1 MSWLDWAVLGTAA
14 LVAISGYV
22 EGFVLGACATLGL
35 LGGAAIGVWGVPK
48 ILDHF
53 SPSVTVSFAALV
65 LVVGL
70 AALGRMLGAM
80 VGTRVRNRLSWKP
93 IRFLDALGGA
103 ALAAASVL
111 IVAWVLGVAVSG
123 ARIPSVTSA
132 VRGSQV
138 LAKVDE
144 VLPSSADRALQSFN
158 DVVNTDLFPRF
169 LDPFVP
175 ERIRETQPPDSAI
188 ARQQPVRSAYSR
200 IAKVTGVA
208 SCSRGLEG
216 SGFVYAPHRVMT
228 NAHVVAGA
236 KTVEI
241 QRPDG
246 SSLTATV
253 VLFDPGRDVAVLSVP
268 RLSAPPLSFS
278 PATAKTGDPA
288 LVIGYPENGPFRVRS
303 ARVRGQQTAA
313 GTDIYGRNGVDR
325 SIYSVRA
332 VVRAGNSGGPLLAY
346 DGTIYGVVFAT
357 ASDSPDTGFALTAD
371 EVSSDAATGRT
382 ATAAVGTGACT
393 PD

>member
-35 LGGAAIGVWGVPK
+35 LGGAAIGVWGVPR
-48 ILDHF
+48 ILNHF

-138 LAKVDE
+138 LAKVDQ
-144 VLPSSADRALQSFN
+144 VLPNSADRALQSFN

-175 ERIRETQPPDSAI
+175 ERIRDTQPPDSAI
-188 ARQQPVRSAYSR
+188 ARQQPVRSAYTR

-216 SGFVYAPHRVMT
+216 SGFVYAPQRVMT
-228 NAHVVAGA
+228 NAHVVAGVSSPQ
-236 KTVEI
+236 VEVNGKKYDARVVVFDPETDI
-241 QRPDG
+241 AVLYVPNLKEQP
-246 SSLTATV
+246 LTFDFAGKADDSAV
-253 VLFDPGRDVAVLSVP
+253 VL
-268 RLSAPPLSFS
+268 
-278 PATAKTGDPA
+278 
-288 LVIGYPENGPFRVRS
+288 GYPENGPFDSEPARIRS
-303 ARVRGQQTAA
+303 EERLRGP
-313 GTDIYGRNGVDR
+313 DIYGDR
-325 SIYSVRA
+325 TVTRDAFSIWASVRP
-332 VVRAGNSGGPLLAY
+332 GNSGGPLLSAR
-346 DGTIYGVVFAT
+346 GTVYGVVFA
-357 ASDSPDTGFALTAD
+357 ASVEDNRTGYVLTAEQVSAD
-371 EVSSDAATGRT
+371 ARTGTSATQEVSTQS
-382 ATAAVGTGACT
+382 CT
-393 PD
+393 

>member
-35 LGGAAIGVWGVPK
+35 LGGAAIGVWGVPR

-80 VGTRVRNRLSWKP
+80 VGTRVRGQLSWKP

-138 LAKVDE
+138 LAKVDQ
-144 VLPSSADRALQSFN
+144 VLPNSADRALQSFN

-175 ERIRETQPPDSAI
+175 ERIRDTQPPEGAI
-188 ARQQPVRSAYSR
+188 ARQQPVRSAYTR

-216 SGFVYAPHRVMT
+216 SGFVYAPQRVMT
-228 NAHVVAGA
+228 NAHVVAGVSSPQ
-236 KTVEI
+236 VEVNGKKYDARVVVFDPETDI
-241 QRPDG
+241 AVLYVPNLKEQP
-246 SSLTATV
+246 LTFDFAGKADDSAV
-253 VLFDPGRDVAVLSVP
+253 VL
-268 RLSAPPLSFS
+268 
-278 PATAKTGDPA
+278 
-288 LVIGYPENGPFRVRS
+288 GYPENGPFDSEPARIRS
-303 ARVRGQQTAA
+303 EERLRGP
-313 GTDIYGRNGVDR
+313 DIYGDR
-325 SIYSVRA
+325 TVTRDAFSIWASVRP
-332 VVRAGNSGGPLLAY
+332 GNSGGPLLSAR
-346 DGTIYGVVFAT
+346 GTVYGVVFA
-357 ASDSPDTGFALTAD
+357 ASVEDNRTGYVLTAEQVSAD
-371 EVSSDAATGRT
+371 ARTGTSATQEVSTQS
-382 ATAAVGTGACT
+382 CT
-393 PD
+393 

>member
-22 EGFVLGACATLGL
+22 EGFVLGACATVGL
-35 LGGAAIGVWGVPK
+35 LGGAAIGVWGVPR

-70 AALGRMLGAM
+70 AALGRMLGAL
-80 VGTRVRNRLSWKP
+80 VGTKVRNRLSWKP

-103 ALAAASVL
+103 VLAAASVL

-144 VLPSSADRALQSFN
+144 VLPNSADRALQSFN

-188 ARQQPVRSAYSR
+188 ARQQPVRNAYTR

-208 SCSRGLEG
+208 NCSRGLEG
-216 SGFVYAPHRVMT
+216 SGFVYAPQRVMT
-228 NAHVVAGA
+228 NAHVVAGVSSPQVEVNGQKYDA
-236 KTVEI
+236 KVVVFDPETDIAVLYV
-241 QRPDG
+241 PKLKLAP
-246 SSLTATV
+246 LTFDFAGKADDSAV
-253 VLFDPGRDVAVLSVP
+253 VL
-268 RLSAPPLSFS
+268 
-278 PATAKTGDPA
+278 
-288 LVIGYPENGPFRVRS
+288 GYPENGPFDSEPARIRS
-303 ARVRGQQTAA
+303 EERLRGP
-313 GTDIYGRNGVDR
+313 DIYGDKTVTRDAF
-325 SIYSVRA
+325 SIWASVRP
-332 VVRAGNSGGPLLAY
+332 GNSGGPLLSPR
-346 DGTIYGVVFAT
+346 GTVYGVVFA
-357 ASDSPDTGFALTAD
+357 ASVEDNRTGYVLTA
-371 EVSSDAATGRT
+371 EQVSDDARDGTT
-382 ATAAVGTGACT
+382 ATQDVSTQSCT
-393 PD
+393 

>member
-22 EGFVLGACATLGL
+22 EGFVLGACATVGL
-35 LGGAAIGVWGVPK
+35 LGGAAIGVWGVPR

-80 VGTRVRNRLSWKP
+80 VGTKVRNRLSWKP

-138 LAKVDE
+138 LAKVDD
-144 VLPSSADRALQSFN
+144 VLPNSADRALQSFN

-175 ERIRETQPPDSAI
+175 ERIREVQPPDSAI
-188 ARQQPVRSAYSR
+188 ARQQSVRLAYTR

-208 SCSRGLEG
+208 NCSRGLEG
-216 SGFVYAPHRVMT
+216 SGFVYAPQRVMT
-228 NAHVVAGA
+228 NAHVVAGVSSPQVELNGQKYDA
-236 KTVEI
+236 KVVVFDPETDIAVLYV
-241 QRPDG
+241 PKLKLAP
-246 SSLTATV
+246 LTFDFAGKADDSAV
-253 VLFDPGRDVAVLSVP
+253 VL
-268 RLSAPPLSFS
+268 
-278 PATAKTGDPA
+278 
-288 LVIGYPENGPFRVRS
+288 GYPENGPFDSEPARIRS
-303 ARVRGQQTAA
+303 EERLRGP
-313 GTDIYGRNGVDR
+313 DIYGDKTVTRDAF
-325 SIYSVRA
+325 SIWASVRP
-332 VVRAGNSGGPLLAY
+332 GNSGGPLLSPK
-346 DGTIYGVVFAT
+346 GTVYGVVFA
-357 ASDSPDTGFALTAD
+357 ASVEDNRTGYVLTAQQ
-371 EVSSDAATGRT
+371 VSDDARDGTT
-382 ATAAVGTGACT
+382 ATQDVSTQSCT
-393 PD
+393 